1 MDLFVGT
8 KLSESKFILKENE
21 YHHCIRVTRHKAGD
35 LVLVT
40 DFNGLIYEG
49 ALTEIN
55 QSEAYVSIK
64 SIYKKEENGEH
75 RITIAISPTQQMDRF
90 EWFVEKSVECG
101 AHRIVPIHCKRTE
114 NTKIKLDRL
123 DKIITSSAKQ
133 TLRPLRPE
141 INELV
146 DFKIFVKGCAS
157 SSQRFIAHCESDSK
171 IFLGNTYNPKVEAV
185 VLIGPAGDFTLEEI
199 QLAKET
205 GFIPVSL
212 GDYRLRTET
221 AGLSALLIL
230 QTIRNR

>member
-1 MDLFVGT
+1 
-8 KLSESKFILKENE
+8 
-21 YHHCIRVTRHKAGD
+21 
-35 LVLVT
+35 
-40 DFNGLIYEG
+40 
-49 ALTEIN
+49 
-55 QSEAYVSIK
+55 
-64 SIYKKEENGEH
+64 
-75 RITIAISPTQQMDRF
+75 
-90 EWFVEKSVECG
+90 CG
-101 AHRIVPIHCKRTE
+101 VHRIVPIHCKRTE
-114 NTKIKLDRL
+114 NNKIKLDRL
-123 DKIITSSAKQ
+123 DKIIASSAKQ

-157 SSQRFIAHCESDSK
+157 YSQRFIAHCESDSK
-171 IFLGNTYNPKVEAV
+171 LFLGNTYNPKVDAV